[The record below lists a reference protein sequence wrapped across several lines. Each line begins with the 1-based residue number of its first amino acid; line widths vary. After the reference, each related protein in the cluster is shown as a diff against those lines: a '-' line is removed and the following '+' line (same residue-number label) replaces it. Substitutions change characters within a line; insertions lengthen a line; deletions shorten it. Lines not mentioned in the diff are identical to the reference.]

1 MTSVILVAKA
11 AQQLREIDAW
21 WRDHRPDAVTLV
33 ADEFERCV
41 ELLENTPGLGA
52 PFRKTSVFGVRRLVM
67 KKTKHLVYYVHDSVH
82 SVVYIIAV
90 WGMPKEGS
98 PSLDDPR

>member
-1 MTSVILVAKA
+1 VIIGLT
-11 AQQLREIDAW
+11 
-21 WRDHRPDAVTLV
+21 PV

-41 ELLENTPGLGA
+41 ELLENTPGVGA

-67 KKTKHLVYYVHDSVH
+67 KKTKHLVYYVHDSAH

-98 PSLDDPR
+98 PPLDDPR